1 MIEIEAP
8 EVIVKNEKRMLQES
22 VDARIYN
29 GRRGQPIRGTN
40 RRPLKSLSEL
50 LRGKQGRFR
59 QNLLGKRVDYSGRS
73 VIVVDPELRVNQC
86 GLPKIM
92 ALELFKSYVYAELLR
107 REVVPNLRMARRLVE
122 DGVPEVWDALEEVV
136 KGRTVLLNR
145 APTLHRLG
153 IQAFHPILVDG
164 KAIKI
169 HPLVCQAFNA
179 DFDGDQ
185 MAVHLPLSDRAQKES
200 IELLLSTKN
209 LLSPGNG
216 RPITVPSQDMVLG
229 LHYLTKGR
237 RNVAGQGMVFS
248 DIGEVLL
255 ALEQNRVDL
264 QAIIKLRLPTNE
276 IVETTVGR
284 AVLFDAL
291 PEDSTFAWVN
301 KTMRKSDIAKLVENV
316 YFRFGADLTTIM
328 LDKIKKLGFGNATH
342 AGISFGINDLLVPHK
357 KNAIVAQ
364 AEKEVDAVE
373 QLYRDGVITNGERY
387 NKVVSIWYHATAE
400 VAKAMVIDLEA
411 QDAQAFE
418 NTKRNEAPYNPI
430 YMMIESGARGSR
442 DQVKQLVGIRGLF
455 AKPTGETMETPV
467 RSNFKEGLN
476 VFEYFISTH
485 GARKGQA
492 DTALKTAHSGYL
504 TRRLV
509 DVAQDVIISQP
520 DCGTMGFI
528 ELEDFKAGGTELQPL
543 AARVSGRVL
552 AADVKDPITGK
563 LLFEQGRLISREDSD
578 ALRDSA
584 VSKIIVRSVLTCQAR
599 RGVCGL
605 CYGLDLARGAL
616 VDIGTAVG
624 YIAAQ
629 SIGEPGT
636 QLTMRTFHIGGTATG
651 VAESFYVAKQEGTV
665 ELRRV
670 HTIKNRAGKQVV
682 VSRKAA
688 IAIVSKDGRDLQE
701 HALEYGAVLQV
712 EDKQHVTVGTKLAD
726 WDAVN
731 KVLITEAT
739 GHVQYLDLIDNVT
752 VHDKIDEATG
762 ASSKVVLEHKGDKHQ
777 PAINIVD
784 DEGKELAHYYL
795 PAGAYIMVAN
805 KQNVK
810 AGDLLIKMP
819 REASKSK
826 DITGGLPQIADLFE
840 ARMPKDPAIIA
851 DIDGEIVFGGM
862 YRGMRKVSVVSGFE
876 TFDYLIPRGKQ
887 LNVGNGDRVN
897 AGDFLTSG
905 QPVLHDMLRIQGPEY
920 MQRYLVN
927 QIQEIY
933 RMQGIDISDRHIE
946 LIARQMLR
954 KVRVVDPGDSDFL
967 VGDRVDKIHFA
978 NVNSL
983 LQAEGKR
990 PATAKPM
997 LMGITMASLGTESF
1011 FSAASFQETTKV
1023 LTAAAVGG
1031 QLDYLYG
1038 LKENIIIGKLIPAG
1052 TGIPAF
1058 REKYFRR

>member
-1 MIEIEAP
+1 
-8 EVIVKNEKRMLQES
+8 
-22 VDARIYN
+22 
-29 GRRGQPIRGTN
+29 
-40 RRPLKSLSEL
+40 
-50 LRGKQGRFR
+50 
-59 QNLLGKRVDYSGRS
+59 
-73 VIVVDPELRVNQC
+73 
-86 GLPKIM
+86 
-92 ALELFKSYVYAELLR
+92 
-107 REVVPNLRMARRLVE
+107 
-122 DGVPEVWDALEEVV
+122 
-136 KGRTVLLNR
+136 
-145 APTLHRLG
+145 
-153 IQAFHPILVDG
+153 
-164 KAIKI
+164 
-169 HPLVCQAFNA
+169 
-179 DFDGDQ
+179 
-185 MAVHLPLSDRAQKES
+185 
-200 IELLLSTKN
+200 
-209 LLSPGNG
+209 
-216 RPITVPSQDMVLG
+216 MVLG

-237 RNVAGQGMVFS
+237 RNVTGQGMIFS

-255 ALEQNRVDL
+255 ALEQDRVNL
-264 QAIIKLRLPTNE
+264 QATIKLRLPDNE
-276 IVETTVGR
+276 IIETTVGR

-291 PEDSTFAWVN
+291 PEGSIFSWVN

-316 YFRFGADLTTIM
+316 YFRFGSERTVVM

-342 AGISFGINDLLVPHK
+342 AGISFGINDLLVPTK

-364 AEKEVDAVE
+364 AESEVDAVE
-373 QLYRDGVITNGERY
+373 QLYRDGVITNGERT

-400 VAKAMVIDLEA
+400 VAKAMVQDLEA

-418 NTKRNEAPYNPI
+418 NTKKANSPYNPI

-455 AKPTGETMETPV
+455 AKPNGETMETPV

-509 DVAQDVIISQP
+509 DVAQDVIISLE
-520 DCGTMGFI
+520 DCGTLGYI
-528 ELEDFKAGGTELQPL
+528 ELEDFKAGGTVLQPL
-543 AARVSGRVL
+543 AARVSGRVI
-552 AADVKDPITGK
+552 AADIKDPITGK
-563 LLFEQGRLISREDSD
+563 LLFNQGHLISREDAD
-578 ALRDSA
+578 LLRESA
-584 VSKIIVRSVLTCQAR
+584 VSKIFVRSVLTCQAR
-599 RGVCGL
+599 RGVCAF

-651 VAESFYVAKQEGTV
+651 VAESFYTAKHEGTV

-670 HTIKNRAGKQVV
+670 ATIKTRNGKQVV
-682 VSRKAA
+682 VSRKGA

-701 HALEYGAVLQV
+701 HALEYGAILHV
-712 EDKQHVTVGTKLAD
+712 EDKQPVTVGTKLAD

-731 KVLITEAT
+731 RVLITENS
-739 GHVQYLDLIDNVT
+739 GHVQYVDLIDNVT

-762 ASSKVVLEHKGDKHQ
+762 ATSKVVLEHKGDKHQ
-777 PAINIVD
+777 PAISIVD

-805 KQNVK
+805 KQSIK

-840 ARMPKDPAIIA
+840 ARMPKDPAIIS

-887 LNVGNGDRVN
+887 LNVGNGDRIS

-946 LIARQMLR
+946 LISRQMLR

-978 NVNSL
+978 NVNNL

-1011 FSAASFQETTKV
+1011 FSAASFQETTRV
-1023 LTAAAVGG
+1023 LAAAAVGG

-1052 TGIPAF
+1052 TGVPGIP
-1058 REKYFRR
+1058 